1 MPKLTDEQQKERR
14 ARILDA
20 AEICFAGSGFH
31 RTTMQDICRAAGI
44 SAGALYLY
52 FDSKEALIEGISNRL
67 RDEVMQSFTKL
78 TGSGD
83 FLQALAMTMEDV
95 IFGQPM
101 HKSRLLLEIGSEG
114 TRNEAVG
121 ATMHRCDQIIQ
132 KALTEILQRAQAEG
146 RIAPLLP
153 IPEIVAAMAV
163 IGDGLFWQRAIHPD
177 RDLRDI
183 SGALLSMMSALVR
196 PVSTGENSEH
206 RAAPQS
212 VPSGVEAAE

>member
-1 MPKLTDEQQKERR
+1 MPKLTDEQQNERR

-20 AEICFAGSGFH
+20 AEICFADSGFH
-31 RTTMQDICRAAGI
+31 RTTMQDICRSAGI

-78 TGSGD
+78 SESGD
-83 FLQALAMTMEDV
+83 FLKALALTMDEV

-121 ATMHRCDQIIQ
+121 ATMHRCDHIIHE
-132 KALTEILQRAQAEG
+132 ALSAILERAQTEG
-146 RIAPLLP
+146 RIAPVLP
-153 IPEIVAAMAV
+153 ISEIVSAMAV
-163 IGDGLFWQRAIHPD
+163 IGDGLFWQRAVHPD
-177 RDLRDI
+177 RDLRQI
-183 SGALLSMMSALVR
+183 QAAILSMMSALVL
-196 PVSTGENSEH
+196 PVSAENDAETSGMSQQVPTG
-206 RAAPQS
+206 A
-212 VPSGVEAAE
+212 EAAE